1 MKRAIS
7 LLLVLVLAAC
17 VFAGCAKPP
26 VTDDTTPSTLPT
38 ESTGPNNVDINVGD
52 VNSETPMYMQWTG
65 SAAAFENPHG
75 EVESLYPYMV
85 FDRLAEVNSKT
96 GVRYWCLAEK
106 IEISKD
112 FRVLT
117 ITLRENAKWH
127 DGQSVT
133 ADDVVFSVYAALLA
147 PESSLSAVFKNLMGA
162 TAVINGETDT
172 IDGVAVEGN
181 VVTLTFQSASATL
194 LDDVSQLA
202 VLPKHCFPE
211 TVDYVAISSYD
222 YWKQPV
228 GSGAYKITE
237 ATLGDSFKLTRFD
250 DYWGAKPGIKNVVF
264 KRYDSIDAGA
274 AALIG
279 NELDFGTSLLAADS
293 AAVKG
298 IVEKNASIKP
308 VMTASYNYRSF
319 RFMLD
324 KRGDE
329 TVKELLKDAEV
340 RLAIDLIIDNDALA
354 AIYGDAAQSV
364 YALLNPADPNYPADL
379 TRESQNLEKAL
390 EILDRKGWNYE
401 DEIVICYTMNDQTT
415 HNLMQQVQQNFEDAG
430 LKCSVYCAINP
441 NTDAVYS
448 NNNYDLLYVAGDS
461 SASNPASR
469 YLYLTSYTKSTIGA
483 SDTRKNRGYDD
494 LYGKYNASTG
504 EERMGY
510 VQQLIKLNFEDNY
523 EIPCFALNSYVVYNS
538 AKIYI
543 PEAAFQLD
551 GTTHME
557 WENWRVLG

>member
-17 VFAGCAKPP
+17 VFAGCAKTPAA
-26 VTDDTTPSTLPT
+26 DDTTPSTQPT
-38 ESTGPNNVDINVGD
+38 ESTGPSADINVGD

-65 SAAAFENPHG
+65 TAAAFENPHG

-85 FDRLAEVNSKT
+85 FDRLAEVNAKT
-96 GVRYWCLAEK
+96 GEHYWCLAEK
-106 IEISKD
+106 VEISQD
-112 FRVLT
+112 MRVAT
-117 ITLRENAKWH
+117 ITLRENVKWH

-133 ADDVVFSVYAALLA
+133 ADDVVFSVFAALLN
-147 PESSLSAVFKNLMGA
+147 PESALVDIFKDLMGA
-162 TAVINGETDT
+162 NAVLTGETDA
-172 IDGVAVEGN
+172 IEGLAAEGN

-194 LDDVSQLA
+194 LDDVSALT

-211 TVDYVAISSYD
+211 TVDYAALNNYD
-222 YWKQPV
+222 YWKQPI

-237 ATLGDSFKLTRFD
+237 ATLGDNFKLTRFD

-264 KRYDSIDAGA
+264 KYYDTADAGVA
-274 AALIG
+274 AVIG
-279 NELDFGTSLLAADS
+279 NELHFGTSVLASDS

-298 IVEKNASIKP
+298 MIEKNASVKS
-308 VMTASYNYRSF
+308 VTTASYYFRSF

-324 KRGDE
+324 ERGDE
-329 TVKELLKDAEV
+329 AEKDLLKDAEV

-354 AIYGDAAQSV
+354 GIYGDQAQSI
-364 YALLNPADPNYPADL
+364 YLLNAPADRAHPADL
-379 TRESQNLEKAL
+379 TRESQNLEKAV

-401 DEIVICYTMNDQTT
+401 DEIVICYTENDQAT

-441 NTDAVYS
+441 TTDAVYS
-448 NNNYDLLYVAGDS
+448 NNNYDLLYVAGEA
-461 SASNPASR
+461 SASDPAGR

-483 SDTRKNRGYDD
+483 SSTRKNRGYDD
-494 LYGKYNASTG
+494 LYGKYNSSTG
-504 EERMGY
+504 EDRIGY
-510 VQQLIKLNFEDNY
+510 AQQLMKLNFEDCY

-543 PEAAFQLD
+543 PEAVFQLD

-557 WENWRVLG
+557 WENWRVLD